1 MTWAVTGT
9 GAVASVGRDVEE
21 IFAALCRGASGVAE
35 LRGFD
40 RARYGTRH
48 AYEVDNRPA
57 PGADVPGRATAL
69 LIDAIGQAARDAGL
83 DESDLS
89 GVPILIGTGLRELR
103 SLELW
108 WQRQRDDEPPGHEP
122 QGHQQPAGA
131 AFTGA
136 DMHFGTALREHFNA
150 DVTYTFSNA
159 CSAAL
164 YALAFGTDLLEQGA
178 ADQVIVAG
186 VDVLTESMYGLL
198 ERVQPVP
205 PTRVRPFDRNRA
217 GVLMGE
223 GAAAVVV
230 RPASPGGN
238 RSAHGLIRS
247 TAVNC
252 DAYHV
257 TAPDP
262 EGIAA
267 AMREAHTRAGVKPA
281 DIDLVMVHGT
291 GTLLND
297 EAEAVALADALGA
310 DVDTPLMTAIKAMT
324 GHTSGASGLLGLI
337 VGLRALAEGRVPP
350 TVGLTDPVPEAE
362 GFRFVTGTAEDVT
375 ERPLSIAQLN
385 AFGFG
390 GINAVAIVEAAR

>member
-21 IFAALCRGASGVAE
+21 IFAALCRGVSGVAE

-40 RARYGTRH
+40 RARYGARH

-57 PGADVPGRATAL
+57 SGTDVPGRATAL

-108 WQRQRDDEPPGHEP
+108 WQREQQRDDEP
-122 QGHQQPAGA
+122 QGHRQPAGA

-136 DMHFGTALREHFNA
+136 DMHFGTALRERFNA

-350 TVGLTDPVPEAE
+350 TVGLTDPVEEAE
-362 GFRFVTGTAEDVT
+362 SFRFVTDGPREG
-375 ERPLSIAQLN
+375 PMNIAQLN